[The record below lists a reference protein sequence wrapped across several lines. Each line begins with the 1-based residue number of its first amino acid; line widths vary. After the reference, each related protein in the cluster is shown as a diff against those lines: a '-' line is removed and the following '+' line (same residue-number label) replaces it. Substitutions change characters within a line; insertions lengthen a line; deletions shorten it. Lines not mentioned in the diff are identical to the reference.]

1 LARGA
6 SFALTASLTKATK
19 SAVFAFFSSSFSPML
34 VICSSKMT
42 AIFRSAASR
51 FTSAGVTSCGF
62 VPDHL
67 ALAARDADARLCSG
81 DIFAALL
88 FPPIF
93 PPLLPISAITDLAP
107 LLDVPVAIA
116 TTRLAD

>member
-1 LARGA
+1 
-6 SFALTASLTKATK
+6 
-19 SAVFAFFSSSFSPML
+19 ML

-42 AIFRSAASR
+42 AIFRNAASR
-51 FTSAGVTSCGF
+51 FASAAVTSCGF

-67 ALAARDADARLCSG
+67 ALAANDADARLCSG
-81 DIFAALL
+81 DIFAALR

-107 LLDVPVAIA
+107 LPLDVPGATA
-116 TTRLAD
+116 TTRLVD